1 MVGLDFLP
9 IRLQTVDFRLVVAG
23 RIDLADHAGAADM
36 AAFRRDKINARLIF
50 GFIQPL
56 VAGDDNRARIRIAHR
71 SGNRA
76 RRRRV

>member
-1 MVGLDFLP
+1 
-9 IRLQTVDFRLVVAG
+9 
-23 RIDLADHAGAADM
+23 M

-50 GFIQPL
+50 GFIQPF

>member
-50 GFIQPL
+50 GFIQPF

-76 RRRRV
+76 RRCRV